1 MDRPRHLVGVLETAV
16 YHEAGQAEAMRCF
29 YRDVLGLRLV
39 SEWDRGAAFRVGT
52 GIVLVFDREGTT
64 RQRLPHGASGSGHA
78 CFLTL
83 PDEYD
88 AWKARLEAAT
98 VHIIEEAEWNGLRSF
113 YFKDP
118 ADNVLEIADG
128 DFWPS

>member
-39 SEWDRGAAFRVGT
+39 GAAFRVGT